1 MKRDYTFISDYNVIN
16 RFFSQLIKIW
26 CKIGEDTAM
35 SIFKVF
41 LSFLKIGIIGFGG
54 GSALIPV
61 VEKEIVQDQK
71 AMTDADY
78 LKHTVVANITPGAL
92 PVKLG
97 ATCGY
102 QLNSIG
108 GALAGSYAVAFPG
121 VLFTVAFMA
130 LFSILGGD
138 IINYFNFAAVGIT
151 SFIVFLLLSYVIKTV
166 RIGDKK
172 INLILCLTAFALT
185 GGKEIREILSQLFNL
200 DIKLLGTPLFD
211 ISTIDLII
219 ISFFV
224 ILLLEKL
231 KSEQELYIVL
241 GLSLLYAFIAGKTG
255 KLLGLAGYKSV
266 LLIVMFLLVVLFF
279 ALRPNKNKNKGNLVI
294 SKDTIV
300 VIALFL
306 VIPILIGVLVK
317 FAFFTSSD
325 ENIFGFLV
333 NIASSTVTSF
343 GGGEAYISVA
353 DGIFVQGGF
362 IEPDKFY
369 TRLVPVANSLPG
381 PILVKVA
388 AGIGYLYGEQAGGA
402 LAGWAVA
409 VTSSVLA
416 IGSCSAIAILVMSLY
431 DSVKQWEFISNL
443 KKYILPVI
451 CGMLLSTSGSM
462 IFESM
467 KITGGEGIPGLI
479 SLPAIFILIFGVYFL
494 HKKFHLHDVLLLL
507 LSAAVSLG
515 VLLL

>member
-1 MKRDYTFISDYNVIN
+1 M
-16 RFFSQLIKIW
+16 
-26 CKIGEDTAM
+26 
-35 SIFKVF
+35 
-41 LSFLKIGIIGFGG
+41 
-54 GSALIPV
+54 IPV
-61 VEKEIVQDQK
+61 VEKEIVQDKK
-71 AMTDADY
+71 AITDADY

-108 GALAGSYAVAFPG
+108 GALVGAYAVAFPG
-121 VLFTVAFMA
+121 ILFTVVFMA
-130 LFSILGGD
+130 LFSILGAG
-138 IINYFNFAAVGIT
+138 IINYFNYAAVGIT
-151 SFIVFLLLSYVIKTV
+151 AFIVFLLLSYVIKTV
-166 RIGDKK
+166 RIENKK
-172 INLILCLTAFALT
+172 NNLILCLTAFILT
-185 GGKEIREILSQLFNL
+185 GGKEIREILSQLFNIDL
-200 DIKLLGTPLFD
+200 ELFGTPLFD

-219 ISFFV
+219 LAFFI

-231 KSEQELYIVL
+231 KSKKELYIFL
-241 GLSLLYAFIAGKTG
+241 GMSLLYAFLAGKTS
-255 KLLGLAGYKSV
+255 KRLDISGYKSI
-266 LLIVMFLLVVLFF
+266 LLIVMILLVVLLYL
-279 ALRPNKNKNKGNLVI
+279 LRPNKNKNKSRIAI
-294 SKDTIV
+294 SKSIIG

-306 VIPILIGVLVK
+306 VIPIIFGLLVN
-317 FAFFTSSD
+317 FTFFKSSD
-325 ENIFGFLV
+325 ENIIGFLV

-388 AGIGYLYGEQAGGA
+388 AGMGFLFGEQTGGA
-402 LAGWAVA
+402 LAGWVVA
-409 VTSSVLA
+409 ATASVLA

-451 CGMLLSTSGSM
+451 CGMLLSTSGAM

-467 KITGGEGIPGLI
+467 KITSGEGIPGLI
-479 SLPAIFILIFGVYFL
+479 SLPGIFILIFGVNFL

-507 LSAAVSLG
+507 ISASVSLG
-515 VLLL
+515 VLIL